1 MKIGVFIILLM
12 TSHSIFANPILKLP
26 STKCNGNNFSIRVV
40 DLSFCVSKQKIEEVN
55 LLGISSTTAIIKE
68 DGLEL
73 SIGLN
78 PPEISISNLHKK
90 LGLTV
95 HEFFM
100 GLYSEDID
108 VDNFSAIK
116 SAFDINSQNKLSVY
130 SNGNLYAFVIIG
142 SNVDYDRIYLN
153 KKGSDIVYQ
162 VTGEFSSKDLLS
174 ILSKIKY

>member
-1 MKIGVFIILLM
+1 MKIGAFIILLM
-12 TSHSIFANPILKLP
+12 TSYSIYANPILKLP
-26 STKCNGNNFSIRVV
+26 STKCYDNYFSIRVV
-40 DLSFCVSKQKIEEVN
+40 DLFYCVSKHTIEEVY
-55 LLGISSTTAIIKE
+55 LLGITSTTAVIKE
-68 DGLEL
+68 GSLEL

-100 GLYSEDID
+100 GLYSEDLDI
-108 VDNFSAIK
+108 DNFNDIK

-162 VTGEFSSKDLLS
+162 VTGEFSGKQLLN